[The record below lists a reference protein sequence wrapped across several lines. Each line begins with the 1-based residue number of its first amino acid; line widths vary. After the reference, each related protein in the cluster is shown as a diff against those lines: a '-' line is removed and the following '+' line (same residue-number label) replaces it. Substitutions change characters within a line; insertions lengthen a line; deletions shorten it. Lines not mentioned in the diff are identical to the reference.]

1 MKKVLIVVSD
11 YYEDVAA
18 GLIKGATEYF
28 DINKD
33 KELFGREILIKYEI
47 QKAPGAF
54 EIPFFINKFK
64 NLIRCF
70 FGIRMYYKR

>member
-33 KELFGREILIKYEI
+33 ELFGREILIE
-47 QKAPGAF
+47 
-54 EIPFFINKFK
+54 
-64 NLIRCF
+64 
-70 FGIRMYYKR
+70 